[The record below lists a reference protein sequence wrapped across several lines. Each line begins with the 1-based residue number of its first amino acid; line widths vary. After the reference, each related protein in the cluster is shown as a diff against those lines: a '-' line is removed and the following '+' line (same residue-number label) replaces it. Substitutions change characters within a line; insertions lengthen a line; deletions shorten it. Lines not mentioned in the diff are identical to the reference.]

1 MIVIAQKPIR
11 KRLRVVRKAEIV
23 EVELNAALA
32 WELDFKGV
40 DYVGM

>member
-1 MIVIAQKPIR
+1 MIIIAQKPIR
-11 KRLRVVRKAEIV
+11 KRLRVVRKVEIV

-40 DYVGM
+40 HYVGM